1 LSPKSLWSKISQIDA
16 KKAREMAEYFETRS
30 RYEDQRKINNQ
41 IIDLLNPEDGEKIL
55 DLGCG
60 TGILTRLIA
69 PNVFPGG
76 LIRGIDISPHFV
88 ELARNKVQEFR
99 YSSIIKFDVGDVEKL
114 PYPDELFDATFGARL
129 FLYVNNPQQAVK
141 EIKRV
146 VKKKGRIVLAD
157 WDFDT
162 LVIDHSNRLLTRK
175 IIHWRTDNKDGNN
188 WSGRQLFRLLKQQNI
203 EDIVVKPVVTIAIDK
218 ENSLTQSIFNAA
230 SGAFKA
236 NIITT
241 NEYES
246 WITELKKKIQIRTF
260 FASIGYFLV
269 KGIKA

>member
-1 LSPKSLWSKISQIDA
+1 
-16 KKAREMAEYFETRS
+16 
-30 RYEDQRKINNQ
+30 
-41 IIDLLNPEDGEKIL
+41 
-55 DLGCG
+55 
-60 TGILTRLIA
+60 
-69 PNVFPGG
+69 
-76 LIRGIDISPHFV
+76 
-88 ELARNKVQEFR
+88 
-99 YSSIIKFDVGDVEKL
+99 
-114 PYPDELFDATFGARL
+114 
-129 FLYVNNPQQAVK
+129 
-141 EIKRV
+141 
-146 VKKKGRIVLAD
+146 
-157 WDFDT
+157 
-162 LVIDHSNRLLTRK
+162 LTRK

-230 SGAFKA
+230 SGALKA